1 MPVKQKSQAATR
13 LQGLTPYA
21 IQQVIATANAL
32 ELGRINDAERHIQG
46 ALAVFP
52 HHPEI
57 LRLLA
62 AILQMRGQ
70 LADAVATMQR
80 AVSLRPLDALYYN
93 TLGGVLSDNN
103 DNDAAIASLR
113 RACELDPALAIAW
126 FNLGLVL
133 MRCARSEEAVAALR
147 QAVVLAPSHT
157 SARVMLAEMLRASN
171 RMDDAAAEF
180 RRVIAMR
187 PFTGPAWWGLADLKT
202 VKFSDAEIEQM
213 QRAMQHRDASDDDL
227 IALGFALAHAL
238 EQHDR
243 LADSLR
249 EIANAN
255 ARARNRRIWSAAAH
269 SAQLDAILQTFSQPP
284 HPPHPPQPA
293 VPAALGE
300 QVIFIVS
307 MPRSGSTLVEQ
318 ILASHSQVEGAG
330 ELPDLPAVLNEESR
344 RRQQPFP
351 LWVPQ
356 MQPHD
361 WQHLG
366 QRYLERTAHWQQ
378 QRARFTD
385 KLPNNWLYIGAIRAM
400 LPAAKIIYV
409 RRDPLETC
417 LGCYRQNFS
426 AHEYTRTFADLAA
439 FWRDFDR
446 AVRYWRQA
454 AQSHVHE
461 NVYEDLVA
469 YPESKIRELLVFCD
483 LPFEPACLEFHK
495 TQREVLTPSAAQVR
509 EPLRRDTA
517 RAKRYGSLLD
527 PLRHALQLDAFSE

>member
-13 LQGLTPYA
+13 LQGLTPQA
-21 IQQVIATANAL
+21 IQHVIATANAL

-46 ALAVFP
+46 ALALFP
-52 HHPEI
+52 NHPEI

-80 AVSLRPLDALYYN
+80 AVALRPDDALYYN

-113 RACELDPALAIAW
+113 RACDLDPTLAIAW

-133 MRCARSEEAVAALR
+133 MRCARSEEAVIALR
-147 QAVVLAPSHT
+147 KAVALAPDHT
-157 SARVMLAEMLRASN
+157 SARVMLAEMLRASD
-171 RMDDAAAEF
+171 RMDDAVVEY
-180 RRVIAMR
+180 RRVIALR
-187 PFTGPAWWGLADLKT
+187 PFTGSAWWGLADLKT
-202 VKFSDAEIEQM
+202 VKFSDADIEQM
-213 QRAMQHRDASDDDL
+213 HRAMQHRDASDDDL

-238 EQHDR
+238 EQR
-243 LADSLR
+243 GQLADSLR

-255 ARARNRRIWSAAAH
+255 LRARNRRVWNATAH
-269 SAQLDAILQTFSQPP
+269 SAQLDAILQAFSPP
-284 HPPHPPQPA
+284 PMTSPA
-293 VPAALGE
+293 TLGGK
-300 QVIFIVS
+300 VIFIVS

-318 ILASHSQVEGAG
+318 ILASHSLVEGAG

-361 WQHLG
+361 WQRLG

-378 QRARFTD
+378 HRARFTD

-400 LPAAKIIYV
+400 LPAAKIIHV

-446 AVRYWRQA
+446 AVRYWQRT
-454 AQSHVHE
+454 SPHHLHE
-461 NVYEDLVA
+461 NVYEGLVA
-469 YPESKIRELLVFCD
+469 NPEAKIRELLAFCD
-483 LPFEPACLEFHK
+483 LPFQAACLEFHK
-495 TQREVLTPSAAQVR
+495 TEREVLTPSAAQVR

-527 PLRHALQLDAFSE
+527 PLRNALGMSPFSE

>member
-1 MPVKQKSQAATR
+1 MPAKQKSQAATR
-13 LQGLTPYA
+13 LHGLTA
-21 IQQVIATANAL
+21 QAVQQVIATANAL
-32 ELGRINDAERHIQG
+32 ELGRINDAERHIQS
-46 ALAVFP
+46 ALALFP
-52 HHPEI
+52 NHPEI
-57 LRLLA
+57 LRLLT

-70 LADAVATMQR
+70 FADALVTMQR
-80 AVSLRPLDALYYN
+80 AVSLRPHDALYYN

-113 RACELDPALAIAW
+113 RACELDPMLAIAW
-126 FNLGLVL
+126 FNLGRLL
-133 MRCARSEEAVAALR
+133 MRCARSEEAVTALR
-147 QAVVLAPSHT
+147 QAVVLTPSHT
-157 SARVMLAEMLRASN
+157 SARVMLAEMLRAS
-171 RMDDAAAEF
+171 DQIDQAAAEY

-187 PFTGPAWWGLADLKT
+187 PCTGPAWRGLADLKT
-202 VKFSDAEIEQM
+202 VLFSDADIEQM
-213 QRAMQHRDASDDDL
+213 HRMMQHRDASDDDL

-238 EQHDR
+238 EQR
-243 LADSLR
+243 GQLADSLR

-255 ARARNRRIWSAAAH
+255 ARARNRRVWDAAAH
-269 SAQLDAILQTFSQPP
+269 SAQLDAILRAFSPP
-284 HPPHPPQPA
+284 PA
-293 VPAALGE
+293 PMIVASTLGE

-318 ILASHSQVEGAG
+318 ILASHSLVEGAG
-330 ELPDLPAVLNEESR
+330 ELPDLPTVLNEESR

-351 LWVPQ
+351 LWVLQ

-361 WQHLG
+361 WQRLG
-366 QRYLERTAHWQQ
+366 QRYLERTVHWQQ
-378 QRARFTD
+378 NHARFTD

-446 AVRYWRQA
+446 AVRDWRHA
-454 AQSHVHE
+454 SPSHVHE
-461 NVYEDLVA
+461 KVYEELLAD
-469 YPESKIRELLVFCD
+469 PESKIRQLLVFCD

-509 EPLRRDTA
+509 QPLRRDTA

-527 PLRHALQLDAFSE
+527 PLRQALAMDAFSE